1 MSKLRKMSA
10 ITLVVLYVSVYIP
23 VIIGSI
29 NLLGNTANYQVNI
42 TNLNFGF
49 GFNVIFLLMMLFGSY
64 TLYYNQKLK
73 QISDWVIIVIL
84 AAFLMI
90 LIAAKDSTESFGI
103 GYVILWFDWI
113 AMILI
118 KFLPDIMINVYDY
131 VVKLFDK
138 LGDILSKNQEE
149 KDEAIEVEE
158 K

>member
-1 MSKLRKMSA
+1 
-10 ITLVVLYVSVYIP
+10 
-23 VIIGSI
+23 
-29 NLLGNTANYQVNI
+29 
-42 TNLNFGF
+42 
-49 GFNVIFLLMMLFGSY
+49 MMLFGLY

>member
-1 MSKLRKMSA
+1 MSA

-49 GFNVIFLLMMLFGSY
+49 GFNVIFLLMMLFGLY

-90 LIAAKDSTESFGI
+90 LIAAKDSTESF
-103 GYVILWFDWI
+103 
-113 AMILI
+113 
-118 KFLPDIMINVYDY
+118 INVYDY